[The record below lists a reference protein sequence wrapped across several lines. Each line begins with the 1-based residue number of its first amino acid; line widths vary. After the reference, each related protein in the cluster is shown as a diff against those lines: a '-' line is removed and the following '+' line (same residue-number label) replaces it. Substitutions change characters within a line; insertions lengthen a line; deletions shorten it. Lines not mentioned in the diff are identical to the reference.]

1 MKDPLLHGQ
10 KSPPQNDN
18 ASVAITDEIAQPEA
32 DLLRAVFPRAAFV
45 AHVARAPGGWRT
57 LSEHELDQ
65 LGLSTKEKNAIFAL
79 QALVTRSYPELPR
92 LAFTDAAAVARVYE
106 QRLGGLL
113 HEVVVAIALDAKH
126 HFLAEIEIAGGDERS
141 IAISPS
147 HLLRPLIRAGA
158 SAFILVHNH
167 PSGDPKPSI
176 EDVVMTRAA
185 AACGAIIGVPMVDH
199 VIVGVRGGGYVSLL
213 DLGLHEGD
221 GEGDGSSP

>member
-1 MKDPLLHGQ
+1 MKDPQLHGP

-65 LGLSTKEKNAIFAL
+65 LGLSTKEKNAVLAL
-79 QALVTRSYPELPR
+79 QTLVVRSYPELPR
-92 LAFTDAAAVARVYE
+92 LAFTDAAAVARVYD

-126 HFLAEIEIAGGDERS
+126 HFLAEIEVARGDERGL
-141 IAISPS
+141 AVSPS
-147 HLLRPLIRAGA
+147 HLLRPLIRVGA
-158 SAFILVHNH
+158 RAFILVHNH
-167 PSGDPKPSI
+167 PSGDPKPST
-176 EDVVMTRAA
+176 EDILMTRAA
-185 AACGAIIGVPMVDH
+185 AAGGAILGVPLVDH
-199 VIVGVRGGGYVSLL
+199 LIVGAKGGGYVSMVE
-213 DLGLHEGD
+213 LGFHVEVD
-221 GEGDGSSP
+221 VSP

>member
-10 KSPPQNDN
+10 TSPPQNDN

-32 DLLRAVFPRAAFV
+32 DLLRAVFPKAAFV

-65 LGLSTKEKNAIFAL
+65 LGLSTKEKNAILAL

-113 HEVVVAIALDAKH
+113 HEVVVAIALDARH
-126 HFLAEIEIAGGDERS
+126 HFLAEIEVAGGDERS

-158 SAFILVHNH
+158 RAFILVHNH
-167 PSGDPKPSI
+167 PSGNPKPST
-176 EDVVMTRAA
+176 EDILMTRAA
-185 AACGAIIGVPMVDH
+185 AAGGAVVGVPLVDH
-199 VIVGVRGGGYVSLL
+199 LIVGAKGGGYVSMAE
-213 DLGLHEGD
+213 LGFQEGAD
-221 GEGDGSSP
+221 ASP